1 MSKTTKAQYQKR
13 LEKNIVKYAWYK
25 IFTKRVYLPLIA
37 IQLVAVGRV
46 TIEEIALIAVITSV
60 VSFALQMPTGY
71 LADKLGKR
79 FSMILG
85 AAIAAPSPLFYI
97 FMPDFVGGLI
107 ASLLFFGG
115 YAFQSGAVEAFMH
128 DTLKALGRDKEYSK
142 VMGRAQSYGLI
153 GNVVLIALIPAT
165 YAIHTSLPFVLGFVS
180 LLVMLWLVISFEYP
194 HDQTEK
200 KVKNPFTAVR
210 SIVTWQN
217 IALFLFAGF
226 TTGVAN
232 KGSEYRELLMQD
244 IGIAVS
250 LFGVFLA
257 ISSLLGAVFGLYI
270 HLLDKIRPL
279 SFYLIDLAI
288 LAVSFIVLG
297 FGTPIVVVISSI
309 VLMAYGRVRLIV
321 FQSKLLADL
330 NHPYKTTL
338 MSALYLFTTLGD
350 IVAALMVA
358 KAIGLYG
365 YVDGYLLFGIVV
377 LIVGLALW
385 SVLLAV
391 HRGRK
396 VLAT

>member
-365 YVDGYLLFGIVV
+365 YVDGHLLFGIVV